1 MEEKNAKTG
10 KLRDDY
16 YAEPLSS
23 ELYKTPSGKVV
34 PTMYPQTE
42 PMNTGTEPTQETQ
55 TKMSQTLTQPSSNGS
70 EETTLLGS
78 GQEETTL
85 LGNGET
91 GTEETTLLGNQNRN
105 KEEQEIPGYN
115 GETALLT
122 PEMEKAIHKQQEEK
136 KQEEKE
142 KEARRNKFEIIKE
155 QIEIHTKEVI

>member
-1 MEEKNAKTG
+1 ME
-10 KLRDDY
+10 D
-16 YAEPLSS
+16 
-23 ELYKTPSGKVV
+23 
-34 PTMYPQTE
+34 
-42 PMNTGTEPTQETQ
+42 
-55 TKMSQTLTQPSSNGS
+55 